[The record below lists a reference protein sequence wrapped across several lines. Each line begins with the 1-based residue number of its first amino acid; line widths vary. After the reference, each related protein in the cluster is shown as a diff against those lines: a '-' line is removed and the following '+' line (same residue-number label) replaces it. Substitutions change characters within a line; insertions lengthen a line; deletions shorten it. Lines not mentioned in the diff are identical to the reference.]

1 MHRERELNCR
11 MKRLRMETE
20 NTASRDWIDGDFC
33 GKGGRWHGVPI
44 GFYLDMELRQLVAWL
59 EQMPQAVMVVDDRGY
74 VVAVNPV
81 FLHSILRDREEVE
94 GKPFAQFVAIPN
106 EAVEF
111 IHHANDTCV
120 WYRQIH
126 GSVIAKDGSF
136 FPTDVQM
143 VRGWDGQ
150 RRYHLLFFNRITRQV
165 EPQLLQRF
173 ADHLISDIHLGIVL
187 VDEHGILMEINRAA
201 CDLFGVQRDKLIHQ
215 PLDKLMAHVLPA
227 QEQHVLENALTGIT
241 TRNVA
246 TTWKI
251 GDKQVH
257 LLVDAHTL
265 RDEAGHIL
273 GAYMVLKDM
282 TNLRL
287 LEEQIKR
294 NDRLATIG
302 QIAAGTAHEI
312 RNPLTSIKGFLQVI
326 KYALKEKGHVKE
338 QGYTEIMLR
347 EINRINSLVSEF
359 LLLSKPRNIKLR
371 PLQVTDVW
379 NEMLP
384 IVENEA
390 ILHNMKVNFVTE
402 RSVFPLIVA
411 DGELLK
417 QVFLNLCKNAI
428 EAMGEGGML
437 TVRIRLEEAEQKL
450 AVDVQDTGPGI
461 PSYALDKIFDPFFTT
476 KENGTGLGL
485 SVCQKI
491 IHEIGGMIRVSSKEW
506 GTVFTVLMPYID

>member
-1 MHRERELNCR
+1 M
-11 MKRLRMETE
+11 
-20 NTASRDWIDGDFC
+20 
-33 GKGGRWHGVPI
+33 PI
-44 GFYLDMELRQLVAWL
+44 GFHLDMELRQLVAWL
-59 EQMPQAVMVVDDRGY
+59 EQMPQAVMVVDDRGN

-81 FLHSILRDREEVE
+81 LLHSIRRDREEVE
-94 GKPFAQFVAIPN
+94 GKPFTQFVTISK
-106 EAVEF
+106 EAVDF
-111 IHHANDTCV
+111 IHRADSSCA
-120 WYRQIH
+120 WYQQVL
-126 GSVIAKDGSF
+126 GSVIARDGSYYS
-136 FPTDVQM
+136 TDVQM

-150 RRYHLLFFNRITRQV
+150 RRYHLLFFNRITRQIW
-165 EPQLLQRF
+165 PHLLQRF

-187 VDEHGILMEINRAA
+187 VDNHGNLTEINRAA
-201 CDLFGVQRDKLIHQ
+201 CDLFGVQRAKLVHQ
-215 PLDKLMAHVLPA
+215 PFDKLMNHVSPA
-227 QEQHVLENALTGIT
+227 EEQNVLEKALTGIP
-241 TRNVA
+241 TRNYAA
-246 TTWKI
+246 TWTI

-265 RDEAGHIL
+265 WDETGRIL

-287 LEEQIKR
+287 LEEQIQR

-390 ILHNMKVNFVTE
+390 LLHNMEVHFVTE
-402 RSVFPLIVA
+402 RSLFPLVVA
-411 DGELLK
+411 DSELLK

-461 PSYALDKIFDPFFTT
+461 PAYALDKIFDPFFTT

-485 SVCQKI
+485 PVCQKI

-506 GTVFTVLMPYID
+506 GTVFTVLLPYID

>member
-1 MHRERELNCR
+1 
-11 MKRLRMETE
+11 
-20 NTASRDWIDGDFC
+20 
-33 GKGGRWHGVPI
+33 
-44 GFYLDMELRQLVAWL
+44 
-59 EQMPQAVMVVDDRGY
+59 
-74 VVAVNPV
+74 
-81 FLHSILRDREEVE
+81 
-94 GKPFAQFVAIPN
+94 
-106 EAVEF
+106 
-111 IHHANDTCV
+111 
-120 WYRQIH
+120 
-126 GSVIAKDGSF
+126 
-136 FPTDVQM
+136 
-143 VRGWDGQ
+143 
-150 RRYHLLFFNRITRQV
+150 
-165 EPQLLQRF
+165 
-173 ADHLISDIHLGIVL
+173 
-187 VDEHGILMEINRAA
+187 
-201 CDLFGVQRDKLIHQ
+201 
-215 PLDKLMAHVLPA
+215 
-227 QEQHVLENALTGIT
+227 
-241 TRNVA
+241 
-246 TTWKI
+246 
-251 GDKQVH
+251 
-257 LLVDAHTL
+257 
-265 RDEAGHIL
+265 
-273 GAYMVLKDM
+273 
-282 TNLRL
+282 
-287 LEEQIKR
+287 
-294 NDRLATIG
+294 LATIG

-371 PLQVTDVW
+371 PLQVTDIW

-390 ILHNMKVNFVTE
+390 ILHNMEVNFVTE

-411 DGELLK
+411 DSELLK

-450 AVDVQDTGPGI
+450 AIDVQDTGPGI

-485 SVCQKI
+485 PVCQKI

>member
-1 MHRERELNCR
+1 
-11 MKRLRMETE
+11 
-20 NTASRDWIDGDFC
+20 
-33 GKGGRWHGVPI
+33 VPI
-44 GFYLDMELRQLVAWL
+44 GFHLDMELRQLVAWL
-59 EQMPQAVMVVDDRGY
+59 EQMPQAVMVVDDRGS
-74 VVAVNPV
+74 VVAANPE
-81 FLHSILRDREEVE
+81 FLYSIRRDREEVE
-94 GKPFAQFVAIPN
+94 GKPFTRFVAISK
-106 EAVEF
+106 EAVDF
-111 IHHANDTCV
+111 IHHAGNSCA
-120 WYRQIH
+120 WYQQVN
-126 GSVIAKDGSF
+126 GSVIASDGSYY
-136 FPTDVQM
+136 PTDVQM

-150 RRYHLLFFNRITRQV
+150 RRYHLLFFNRITRRIG
-165 EPQLLQRF
+165 PPLLQRF
-173 ADHLISDIHLGIVL
+173 ADHMVSDIHLGIVL
-187 VDEHGILMEINRAA
+187 VDEHGILTEINRAA
-201 CDLFGVQRDKLIHQ
+201 CDLFNVQRGKLIHQ
-215 PLDKLMAHVLPA
+215 PLEKLMALVLPA
-227 QEQHVLENALTGIT
+227 QERNVLEKALTGIP
-241 TRNVA
+241 TRNFA
-246 TTWKI
+246 TTWTI
-251 GDKQVH
+251 GEKRVH

-265 RDEAGHIL
+265 RDETGHIL

-282 TNLRL
+282 TDLRL
-287 LEEQIKR
+287 LEEQIQR

-390 ILHNMKVNFVTE
+390 ILHNMEVRYVPE
-402 RSVFPLIVA
+402 RSVFPLVVA
-411 DGELLK
+411 DSELLK

-461 PSYALDKIFDPFFTT
+461 PPYALDKIFDPFFTT

-485 SVCQKI
+485 PVCQKI

-506 GTVFTVLMPYID
+506 GTVFTVLIPYLD